1 MKNIFKLKSVL
12 SVLYLNKVLVVLHHP
27 YCLSWFSFSSSYLL
41 ITCTRCYLQYVWETG
56 WKINQGFNM
65 QKYVWKTLKIWLSY
79 YFHKGLQKDTPCI
92 VQVFQKL
99 DGNGKTAH
107 GALDAPRTSKR
118 KQMGKEWMLKLRT
131 IFHYGLNALLL
142 LQMIFWI

>member
-1 MKNIFKLKSVL
+1 
-12 SVLYLNKVLVVLHHP
+12 
-27 YCLSWFSFSSSYLL
+27 
-41 ITCTRCYLQYVWETG
+41 
-56 WKINQGFNM
+56 M

-107 GALDAPRTSKR
+107 VHLMRQEHKKESKWE
-118 KQMGKEWMLKLRT
+118 KNGC
-131 IFHYGLNALLL
+131 
-142 LQMIFWI
+142 